1 MNKLGEKNS
10 SIFLVPLGAGD
21 LIDRAIRLYRQ
32 NFFTLIRIA
41 ALPVMVSA
49 TGGVLWTLGWYEV
62 TSTGNETSFTIYA
75 LFMAA
80 GALLWVIGSL
90 MTLMVM
96 GAAARNLVRH
106 LLWHEP
112 ISVRETFR
120 SLRQRFF
127 GLLGATFIVGFIVLI
142 AFGGVF
148 YAYVML
154 LAMIAV
160 GTAFLSSISVFFA
173 LIVGATV
180 GIAATV
186 FTVWLFFLIAGRFA
200 YVPQVMMVEGQS
212 ALSAIGRSA
221 SLAKKNAWRL
231 AALFIFTSFAT
242 YSALMILLLP
252 FIWYA
257 QANGIPLFS
266 FEPDAQPVWYQIVM
280 QVVWQSSLILL
291 APVWMLGLSLLYVDE
306 RVRQEAYDVELMA
319 ARSLG
324 EMPPLAPQY
333 VNPLRPALVTQQPP
347 PDFAP
352 RQQSG
357 GNITT
362 LGLR

>member
-1 MNKLGEKNS
+1 MKFGKENVSLS
-10 SIFLVPLGAGD
+10 LTPLGAGD

-32 NFFTLIRIA
+32 NFLTLIRIS
-41 ALPVMVSA
+41 ALPVVVSA
-49 TGGVLWTLGWYEV
+49 MGGVLWTLGWYEV
-62 TSTGNETSFTIYA
+62 MSTGNETFFMIYA
-75 LFMAA
+75 LLMAA

-90 MTLMVM
+90 MMLMVM

-106 LLWHEP
+106 LLWREP
-112 ISVRETFR
+112 ISARETFR
-120 SLRQRFF
+120 GLRQRFF
-127 GLLGATFIVGFIVLI
+127 GLLGASFIVGFIVSI
-142 AFGGVF
+142 AFAGVF
-148 YAYVML
+148 YAYAML
-154 LAMIAV
+154 ILMIAV
-160 GTAFLSSISVFFA
+160 GAAFLSSISVFFA

-200 YVPQVMMVEGQS
+200 YVPQVMMVEGQG
-212 ALSAIGRSA
+212 AVAAIGRSA
-221 SLAKKNAWRL
+221 ALAKKNAWRL

-324 EMPPLAPQY
+324 EMPPLAAQY
-333 VNPLRPALVTQQPP
+333 VNPLRPALVTEQPP
-347 PDFAP
+347 PTFAP
-352 RQQSG
+352 QKSG

-362 LGLR
+362 LGLK